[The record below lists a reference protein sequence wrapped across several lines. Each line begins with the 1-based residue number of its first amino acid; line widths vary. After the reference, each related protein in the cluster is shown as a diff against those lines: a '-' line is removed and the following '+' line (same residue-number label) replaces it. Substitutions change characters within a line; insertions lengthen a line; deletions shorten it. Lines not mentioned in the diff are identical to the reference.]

1 MSNSPPETIIL
12 ANEHANEER
21 TNLHMN
27 RDEALLLSLY
37 LPFLVAAFVAN
48 PRGVF
53 LFSTKDGKNS
63 ADF

>member
-1 MSNSPPETIIL
+1 
-12 ANEHANEER
+12 
-21 TNLHMN
+21 MN